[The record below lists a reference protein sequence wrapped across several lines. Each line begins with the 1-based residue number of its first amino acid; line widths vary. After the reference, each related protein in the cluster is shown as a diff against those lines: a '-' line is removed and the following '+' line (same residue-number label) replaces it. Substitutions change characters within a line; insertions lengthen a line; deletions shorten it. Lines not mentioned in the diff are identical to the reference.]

1 MESKMKLVVQ
11 AGAHKGEE
19 YPLDAEVLRLGWE
32 EARTIPLRD
41 PMVSRRHAEISC
53 LPTSTDALHCPPSQ
67 RVEWQITDLG
77 STNGTFVNDE
87 RLFGSRHLRP
97 GDRIRVGSTVLALES
112 QESDRRFRNVLAFLI
127 ALTTLMGAMLAY
139 WISVASDDAGTAD
152 DRGLAILRQRA
163 AEETSI
169 AAQLRQHQDAFVP
182 YHWRA
187 VLADLLAQAVERVA
201 AEDETSAAALERERL
216 SYARLAATDLQ
227 AMTAFDYWQR
237 AERLII
243 DERFD
248 AQGFTQAALAEA
260 ASRQELDATP
270 YFEQANR
277 ERARVGWLALAAVVL
292 SGSIFFYTGA
302 EVARGGLKVVS
313 AAAGLA
319 LFVLASLAAGM
330 IEFMW

>member
-19 YPLDAEVLRLGWE
+19 YPLDAEVLRLGRE
-32 EARTIPLRD
+32 EARTIPLDD
-41 PMVSRRHAEISC
+41 PMVSRRHAEINC
-53 LPTSTDALHCPPSQ
+53 LPPSPGGRYCPPGQ
-67 RVEWQITDLG
+67 RVDWVITDLG

-87 RLFGSRHLRP
+87 RVSGSHRLRP
-97 GDRIRVGSTVLALES
+97 GDRIRVGSTVLSLES
-112 QESDRRFRNVLAFLI
+112 QEGDRRFRNALAFLI
-127 ALTTLMGAMLAY
+127 ALTTLMGAVVAY
-139 WISVASDDAGTAD
+139 WISVASDDASTAD
-152 DRGLAILRQRA
+152 SRGLAILRQRA

-187 VLADLLAQAVERVA
+187 VLADLLAQAVERA
-201 AEDETSAAALERERL
+201 SAEDETLAADLERERL
-216 SYARLAATDLQ
+216 SYARLAATDLH
-227 AMTAFDYWQR
+227 AVTAFDYWQR
-237 AERLII
+237 AARPI

-277 ERARVGWLALAAVVL
+277 ERARIGWLALAAVVL

-302 EVARGGLKVVS
+302 EVSRGGLKIVL

-319 LFVLASLAAGM
+319 LFVLASLAAN
-330 IEFMW
+330 IVEFMV